1 MSVTPA
7 ITSWPNSTLDYL
19 LLGLALVDLFDF
31 QVFASP
37 VSFCRA
43 SRNSKKYYLGQQH
56 CPVSYPC
63 YLFVQLP
70 CDSIIVDFALA
81 VACILQPFHLLTLLV
96 QPASSCRSQSLCW
109 QFQACFCRCEWPYLF
124 PSEIA
129 AYKSH
134 LHCRFTYPVDD
145 EHLERVFL
153 EIEMQIIGYDFLF

>member
-1 MSVTPA
+1 MESNTVDRKSIVHWPNVCVTPA
-7 ITSWPNSTLDYL
+7 ITSWSNSTLDYL

-43 SRNSKKYYLGQQH
+43 RNSKKYLGQQH

-81 VACILQPFHLLTLLV
+81 VACILQPFHPLTLLTPRTTSV
-96 QPASSCRSQSLCW
+96 VMP
-109 QFQACFCRCEWPYLF
+109 
-124 PSEIA
+124 
-129 AYKSH
+129 
-134 LHCRFTYPVDD
+134 
-145 EHLERVFL
+145 
-153 EIEMQIIGYDFLF
+153 